1 MTLFRFFYQ
10 RFHPFYFLI
19 LYQMK
24 CLLYLF
30 ARYCGKRIMVFH
42 INPPN
47 FIFIQV
53 TLFKE
58 KPYNIY
64 LIDFI
69 FLPFPI
75 YKVTNSGND
84 GLGVTSGKRN
94 SSGTSVKYSGSIS
107 S

>member
-53 TLFKE
+53 TFFKE

-69 FLPFPI
+69 FFALSYI
-75 YKVTNSGND
+75 
-84 GLGVTSGKRN
+84 LGHKFG
-94 SSGTSVKYSGSIS
+94 
-107 S
+107 